1 MREVEELA
9 LEVDELNDSIVMFRR
24 ERDEARDLA
33 RALWSAL
40 HEATDDLGAIARID
54 PDLDVD
60 SRLPYWLTGVAGAP
74 ETWQRDTDGDG
85 P

>member
-1 MREVEELA
+1 MREVEELE
-9 LEVDELNDSIVMFRR
+9 LECDELNEAITLFQR

-40 HEATDDLGAIARID
+40 HEVADDLDSIARID

-60 SRLPYWLTGVAGAP
+60 ERLPFWLTGVNGAP
-74 ETWQRDTDGDG
+74 ETWQHGTDGSD
-85 P
+85 

>member
-1 MREVEELA
+1 MREFEELE
-9 LEVDELNDSIVMFRR
+9 LEVDELNESIAKFRR

-40 HEATDDLGAIARID
+40 HEATDDWGAIARID

-60 SRLPYWLTGVAGAP
+60 ERLPYWLTDVAGAP
-74 ETWQRDTDGDG
+74 ETWQRDTDGSG
-85 P
+85 